1 MSKKSRSKKAG
12 FTLIEVVAGLAIISI
27 LSIIFAPKVGKFIG
41 KANKTKALDE
51 VRQVVLAVEDY
62 SIESGNKVDENENFA
77 SIKKK
82 LNGIEKDKKV
92 IDVKTIKSIDENMK
106 YSTMLELINGKK
118 NFILKDGKIQIT
130 T

>member
-118 NFILKDGKIQIT
+118 NFTLKDGKIQIT

>member
-27 LSIIFAPKVGKFIG
+27 LSIIFAPKVGNFIG
-41 KANKTKALDE
+41 KANKTRALDE

-118 NFILKDGKIQIT
+118 NFTLKDGKIQIT

>member
-1 MSKKSRSKKAG
+1 MSKKIRSKKAG

-118 NFILKDGKIQIT
+118 NFTLKDGKIQIT